1 LRATIHLQD
10 ALQPND
16 TRDAPCA
23 AEESICSFKSTS
35 PIGHDFEGIE
45 LGASSV
51 RKGSA
56 SKSAASGSKFRAPGS
71 NSRHESHN
79 VVGFQSTDADHV
91 SIIANSIFPCS
102 PNYNFL
108 GMLASGKHHK
118 WLYPL
123 SFGLILE
130 KR

>member
-1 LRATIHLQD
+1 MDFGVFVQVALDVDENLRSSSWLQVVLFWKQHILRATIHLQD

-71 NSRHESHN
+71 NSRHESQN

-91 SIIANSIFPCS
+91 SIC
-102 PNYNFL
+102 
-108 GMLASGKHHK
+108 
-118 WLYPL
+118 
-123 SFGLILE
+123 
-130 KR
+130 